1 MEKDEGSI
9 QWKAIFENKSRN
21 ELAQHRIE
29 EIIPRRI
36 MAEGT
41 TMSRLS
47 SSYLGRLRLLV
58 TMCCIV
64 SVPGINCQPGKE
76 SWSVVLPN
84 HRIQFHFQCS
94 FIFPRL
100 CNFTDEFSIKGY
112 PAANFFFLTMLRQV
126 NPNPNPN
133 P

>member
-1 MEKDEGSI
+1 MEEDEGSI
-9 QWKAIFENKSRN
+9 QWKAIFENKSRK

-29 EIIPRRI
+29 ENIPRRI

-41 TMSRLS
+41 TMSTRLS
-47 SSYLGRLRLLV
+47 SSNLGGRLRLLV

-76 SWSVVLPN
+76 SWSGVLPN

-94 FIFPRL
+94 FIDDFPLACAALLMSFPSRGTRQL
-100 CNFTDEFSIKGY
+100 QIK
-112 PAANFFFLTMLRQV
+112 QQ
-126 NPNPNPN
+126 
-133 P
+133 